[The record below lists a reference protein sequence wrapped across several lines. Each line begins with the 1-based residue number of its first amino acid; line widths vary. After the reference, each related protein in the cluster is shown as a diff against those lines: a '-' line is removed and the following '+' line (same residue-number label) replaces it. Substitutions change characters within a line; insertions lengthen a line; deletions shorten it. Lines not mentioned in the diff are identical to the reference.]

1 MRQTQSLEELQPH
14 KRRKLLTRQDSVSD
28 SRVTASA
35 QQPAVQI
42 PATAPATAP
51 ARIQKRD
58 RLQRQSGVEQMGS
71 SAPAAMDVDDE
82 AMRDDGATASK
93 EPSMDRSDSFKVP
106 TTPAANRRQIPLIT
120 VTSDDLEGNETVII
134 HDADSDVFE
143 VRKNSTT
150 DKSVD
155 NSDVTIETHVVMDTS
170 ENPVE
175 EAVEARHASE
185 SVNKDVSGAAVSN
198 EVANAIGDAM
208 TKTTSSV
215 LDRTSL
221 KATLVRCAQRHML
234 SDQAKKIL
242 ANVFSQPSSLP
253 SSLSSPPSSSS
264 LGSIVTQNC
273 QPATNRADSRSS
285 FTLPKRAST
294 SQLESLQASHVPV
307 NVARRIPGLV
317 VRVSHH
323 NKSSSGDDD
332 ANIDWKDLDKTRA
345 YLLKKLSDAEKAPV
359 ENQSQTEAARKRQ
372 VTPKE
377 DVVTAA
383 STASSTSEQVASD
396 KSESVDVV
404 TNLSKYVVRLGE
416 NATDGSSVVVDK
428 RKDSGPIKSQTSDD
442 SNPELAGVKT
452 ELSQALLVS
461 VLNMS

>member
-35 QQPAVQI
+35 QQPAVR
-42 PATAPATAP
+42 TPATAP

-106 TTPAANRRQIPLIT
+106 TTPAAIRRQIPLIT

-175 EAVEARHASE
+175 EAVETRHASE
-185 SVNKDVSGAAVSN
+185 SVNNDVSGAAVSN
-198 EVANAIGDAM
+198 EVTNAIGDAM

-253 SSLSSPPSSSS
+253 SSSSSS

-273 QPATNRADSRSS
+273 QPATNRGDSSSS

-317 VRVSHH
+317 VRVSHY

-332 ANIDWKDLDKTRA
+332 ADIDWKDLDKTRA
-345 YLLKKLSDAEKAPV
+345 YLLKKLSEAEKTPV

-372 VTPKE
+372 VAPKE

-383 STASSTSEQVASD
+383 STASPTSEQVASD
-396 KSESVDVV
+396 KSESVDVI

-416 NATDGSSVVVDK
+416 NAAGGSSVVDT
-428 RKDSGPIKSQTSDD
+428 RKDSGPVKSQASDD